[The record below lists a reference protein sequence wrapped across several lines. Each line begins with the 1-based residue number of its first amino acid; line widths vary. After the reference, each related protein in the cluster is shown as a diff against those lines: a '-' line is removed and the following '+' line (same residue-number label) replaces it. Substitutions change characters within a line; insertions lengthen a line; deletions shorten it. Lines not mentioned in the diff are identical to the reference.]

1 MHILV
6 MYQKIEG
13 KTPKPIIDAQVVP
26 DNELQRYAQRAA
38 ELNKD
43 KSKRRLYVIEEVPDN
58 SLTAFMAND
67 RHYDM
72 NKYEAL
78 ATTLCNKID
87 ELRSDV
93 DLLRS
98 YYNNAAELQV
108 SQTQIQ
114 SHDSADT

>member
-26 DNELQRYAQRAA
+26 EKELQRYAQRAA
-38 ELNKD
+38 DRNKD
-43 KSKRRLYVIEEVPDN
+43 KTNRQLYVIEEVPDN

-78 ATTLCNKID
+78 ATTLCKKID

-93 DLLRS
+93 ELFRR
-98 YYNNAAELQV
+98 YYSEAAEHQAA
-108 SQTQIQ
+108 QQ
-114 SHDSADT
+114 SEEADNGA

>member
-26 DNELQRYAQRAA
+26 EKELQRYAQRAA
-38 ELNKD
+38 DRNKD
-43 KSKRRLYVIEEVPDN
+43 KTNRQLYVIEEVPDN

-78 ATTLCNKID
+78 ATTLCKKID

-93 DLLRS
+93 ELFRR
-98 YYNNAAELQV
+98 YYSEAAAQ
-108 SQTQIQ
+108 Q
-114 SHDSADT
+114 SEEADNGSA

>member
-26 DNELQRYAQRAA
+26 EKELQRYAQRAA
-38 ELNKD
+38 DRNKD
-43 KSKRRLYVIEEVPDN
+43 KTNRQLYVIEEVPDN

-78 ATTLCNKID
+78 ATTLCKKID

-93 DLLRS
+93 ELFRR
-98 YYNNAAELQV
+98 YYSEAAEHQAA
-108 SQTQIQ
+108 QQ
-114 SHDSADT
+114 SKEADNGSA

>member
-6 MYQKIEG
+6 MRLITNG
-13 KTPKPIIDAQVVP
+13 DAPKPIIDASVVP
-26 DNELQRYAQRAA
+26 ESDLQKWARRAA
-38 ELNKD
+38 DKNKE
-43 KSKRRLYVIEEVPDN
+43 KNKRHTYTIEEVPDD
-58 SLTAFMAND
+58 SLTAFIAND

-108 SQTQIQ
+108 SQSQIQ

>member
-26 DNELQRYAQRAA
+26 EKELQRYAQRAA
-38 ELNKD
+38 DRNKD
-43 KSKRRLYVIEEVPDN
+43 KTNRQLYVIEEVPDN

-78 ATTLCNKID
+78 ATTLCKKID

-93 DLLRS
+93 ELFRR
-98 YYNNAAELQV
+98 YYSEAAEH
-108 SQTQIQ
+108 Q
-114 SHDSADT
+114 SAQQSEEADNGA

>member
-26 DNELQRYAQRAA
+26 EKELQRYAQRAA
-38 ELNKD
+38 DRNKD
-43 KSKRRLYVIEEVPDN
+43 KTNRQLYVIEEVPDN

-67 RHYDM
+67 RHYDI
-72 NKYEAL
+72 NKYNTL
-78 ATTLCNKID
+78 ATTLCAKID